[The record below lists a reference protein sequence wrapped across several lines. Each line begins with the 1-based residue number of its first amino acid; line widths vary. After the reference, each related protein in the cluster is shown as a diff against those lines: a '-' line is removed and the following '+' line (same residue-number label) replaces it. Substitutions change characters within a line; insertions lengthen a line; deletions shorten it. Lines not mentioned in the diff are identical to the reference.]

1 MLITTRK
8 YILNLSSKRR
18 LFLNL
23 YSKFTHFLQSRFDP
37 SRYERLEDKKQNIA
51 FVGWG
56 AGRHPCIGMRFAKLE
71 IKCITAMFLSGFD
84 YDVVDDKDQVL
95 YKLPEPSRNNT

>member
-1 MLITTRK
+1 MPITTRRS
-8 YILNLSSKRR
+8 ILNLSSKRH
-18 LFLNL
+18 LFHICILKAL
-23 YSKFTHFLQSRFDP
+23 IQQLRFDP